1 MSAKS
6 TVLVVPKG
14 STIKE
19 EIENIANRLGGAV
32 NLVGIEESKVV
43 AVGKLASGE
52 VDLVLVTPQDPYAR
66 VKESKHAEMEVI
78 HHEIDPLEQLYVNT
92 LERAY
97 VEEVNKLIMIRMLD
111 KAKEDSADLLEE
123 VKVARSDAVDLRRD
137 LQEGDSAAA
146 AQGVVTLA
154 EDFENINRSLSSSL
168 GVLEGV
174 QSLSEEE
181 ALGSPFERLG
191 DAEKIMLELEELD
204 PDKQDYNREISQVAA
219 LEQELAL
226 MDDFLSGFMDV
237 DSRVL
242 ARPFAGKT
250 EALAGVTFGPIDFYV
265 PGVISL
271 LLQHIALTLAALAIV
286 RERVGGSIELFRAA
300 PVSAFETLLGKTI
313 SFMLLSG
320 LLALI
325 LTVLVMFGLK
335 VPMMGTW
342 FAYAV
347 VVLALLYTSLAMGFA
362 ISTISQTDS
371 QAVQYSMIVLLASI
385 FFSGFFIALS
395 RLLSGVH
402 IVSWLIPATY
412 GTAMLQDVMLRGRLP
427 DSMLLLGLLGYGIL
441 LFTFAWWRMR
451 HLMARE

>member
-1 MSAKS
+1 M
-6 TVLVVPKG
+6 
-14 STIKE
+14 
-19 EIENIANRLGGAV
+19 
-32 NLVGIEESKVV
+32 
-43 AVGKLASGE
+43 
-52 VDLVLVTPQDPYAR
+52 
-66 VKESKHAEMEVI
+66 
-78 HHEIDPLEQLYVNT
+78 
-92 LERAY
+92 
-97 VEEVNKLIMIRMLD
+97 
-111 KAKEDSADLLEE
+111 
-123 VKVARSDAVDLRRD
+123 
-137 LQEGDSAAA
+137 
-146 AQGVVTLA
+146 
-154 EDFENINRSLSSSL
+154 
-168 GVLEGV
+168 
-174 QSLSEEE
+174 
-181 ALGSPFERLG
+181 
-191 DAEKIMLELEELD
+191 
-204 PDKQDYNREISQVAA
+204 
-219 LEQELAL
+219 
-226 MDDFLSGFMDV
+226 
-237 DSRVL
+237 
-242 ARPFAGKT
+242 
-250 EALAGVTFGPIDFYV
+250 TFGPIDFYV